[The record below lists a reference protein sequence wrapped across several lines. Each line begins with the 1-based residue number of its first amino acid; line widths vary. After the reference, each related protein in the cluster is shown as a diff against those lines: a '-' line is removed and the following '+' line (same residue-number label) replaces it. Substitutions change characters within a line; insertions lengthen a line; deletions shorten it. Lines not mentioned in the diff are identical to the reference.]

1 VLARFDPWHSA
12 LCTCP
17 PKLTL
22 NPYTGCDHGCV
33 YCYASSYIFNFRNC
47 RPKKDLIQ
55 RLKREAVRL
64 SGEIVS
70 ISNSSDAYP
79 NIEAERALT
88 RQCVEILSG
97 QKCRI
102 QIVTKSDVVTRDIDL
117 LRKVPSMVALTITTD
132 DDATAR
138 IIEPH
143 APPPSERIK
152 AAEKLVQSGIPVTV
166 RIDPIIP
173 FVNDCPER
181 LVKKI
186 AGLGVRHV
194 TSSTYK
200 IRSDNWKRFSEAMPQ
215 VSEKVRPLYFQEGE
229 KIADYIYLPRK
240 LRLRLIKKVR
250 SLAEKS
256 GIRFGTCREGFND
269 LNTATCDG
277 SWVLR
282 EYVPKQ
288 GCGP

>member
-1 VLARFDPWHSA
+1 MLATFDPWHSA

-17 PKLTL
+17 LKLTL
-22 NPYTGCDHGCV
+22 NPYTGCDHGCI
-33 YCYASSYIFNFRNC
+33 YCYASSYIFNFADC

-64 SGEIVS
+64 NGEIVS

-79 NIEAERALT
+79 NLDAEKELT
-88 RQCVEILSG
+88 RQCIEILSE
-97 QKCRI
+97 QDCRI
-102 QIVTKSDVVTRDIDL
+102 QIVTKSDLVVRDIDL
-117 LRKVPSMVALTITTD
+117 LKRVPSMVALTITTD
-132 DDATAR
+132 DDALAR

-143 APPPSERIK
+143 VSLPSERIK
-152 AAEKLVQSGIPVTV
+152 AVELLIDSGIPVTV

-173 FVNDCPER
+173 LVNDRPER

-186 AGLGVRHV
+186 ADLGVKHV

-200 IRSDNWKRFSEAMPQ
+200 VRSDNWKRLCEAMPEI
-215 VSEKVRPLYFQEGE
+215 SEKLQPLYFRKGE
-229 KIADYIYLPRK
+229 KTADYVYLSRE
-240 LRLRLIKKVR
+240 LRLKLMERVR
-250 SLAEKS
+250 SLAEKN
-256 GIRFGTCREGFND
+256 GMRFGTCREGFGD

-282 EYVPKQ
+282 EQVPR
-288 GCGP
+288 

>member
-1 VLARFDPWHSA
+1 LLATFDPWHSA

-22 NPYTGCDHGCV
+22 NPYTGCDHGCI
-33 YCYASSYIFNFRNC
+33 YCYASSYVFNFADC

-64 SGEIVS
+64 NGEIVS

-79 NIEAERALT
+79 NLEAERALT
-88 RQCVEILSG
+88 RQCIETLSE
-97 QKCRI
+97 QDCRI
-102 QIVTKSDVVTRDIDL
+102 QIVTKSDLVVRDIGL
-117 LRKVPSMVALTITTD
+117 LKRVPSMVALTITTD
-132 DDATAR
+132 DDAIAR

-143 APPPSERIK
+143 VSLPSERIR
-152 AAEKLVQSGIPVTV
+152 AVELLIDSGIPVTV

-173 FVNDCPER
+173 FVNDRPER

-186 AGLGVRHV
+186 ADLGVKHV

-200 IRSDNWKRFSEAMPQ
+200 VRSDNWKRFRQAMPE
-215 VSEKVRPLYFQEGE
+215 VSEILQPLYFQKGE
-229 KIADYIYLPRK
+229 RIADYTYLPFE
-240 LRLRLIKKVR
+240 LRLRLMEEVR
-250 SLAEKS
+250 SLAENS
-256 GIRFGTCREGFND
+256 GMRFGTCREGFGD

-282 EYVPKQ
+282 EQVPR
-288 GCGP
+288 